1 MTNRRNKQDKAN
13 NYFVNVRV
21 LTEAQL
27 WELIDKKEF
36 SWHQHLDK
44 TPLHLLEDEKVLEQ
58 LSNQSLSVYPPHLLK
73 RLSNKC
79 KSNDK
84 NKDIFTKLLTNN
96 HASYAMREMPYKRR
110 GDLNFVLN
118 IWHIYKD
125 RKKSLC
131 NIYDDLTPRLK
142 NLKKVA
148 LLAIEHG
155 ADPRDLPGKFL
166 ADIDIFKAYIRHQNQ
181 FAKKYNKEPSYY
193 RLSKFKLKKMNLDI
207 DFITTLLQR
216 SPQHYEHL
224 SVNHKTC
231 NKLAWVALRYDVKS
245 YMHFSTKLKKN
256 LAIIN
261 YLGVRDPSLLVKS
274 LSLGTLIKINYSK
287 LDLSKKARK
296 YIFNK
301 LKQSLQYINADLLE
315 IAALK
320 ANIFTFPTV
329 NSNAPS
335 CNDWHFSKA
344 QVLKAIDNIPSDL
357 SNGLQSKRLLS
368 NISYDLKYDLDIL
381 CQLALK
387 GRFRTT
393 SYEYTRLNLSP
404 KLIRQINKY
413 LFVKG
418 RYEDITLPTKGVLR
432 DYMLSRICNSQECN
446 NLRAARN
453 RLTLNE
459 KVMCVRKN
467 PKNLKNFFREDVIK
481 IKRYLGKRELKTLIN
496 DKDFLS
502 TYPNHHL
509 YSLFPKSYN
518 QNSKLGVRW
527 LLDWPCKE
535 SLNNI
540 SINYLLKNKSFLA
553 CLKHIKEITIHPGDL
568 ETLPA
573 ALRNN
578 KLFIKKALNYKLNL
592 FREIG
597 KSLQTDPEITDWVF
611 AIRPD
616 LAKFLSESQF
626 QKLDTTNLHPS
637 TRKIIY
643 QKYLAKYQAGDVL
656 EAALMKQQLLKL
668 NNTTQQAA

>member
-13 NYFVNVRV
+13 NYFANVRV

-36 SWHQHLDK
+36 AWNQHLDK
-44 TPLHLLEDEKVLEQ
+44 TPLHLLEERKVLEQ
-58 LSNQSLSVYPPHLLK
+58 LSNQSLSIYPPHLLK

-84 NKDIFTKLLTNN
+84 NKDLFTKLLTNN
-96 HASYAMREMPYKRR
+96 HASFAMREMPAKRR
-110 GDLNFVLN
+110 GDLDFVLN
-118 IWHIYKD
+118 ILQIYKD
-125 RKKSLC
+125 RKESLG

-148 LLAIEHG
+148 LLAFECG

-166 ADIDIFKAYIRHQNQ
+166 ADIDIFKAYIGYQNQ
-181 FAKKYNKEPSYY
+181 AAKKYNKESRYY
-193 RLSKFKLKKMNLDI
+193 HLPKFKLKKMNLDI
-207 DFITTLLQR
+207 DFITKLLQR

-224 SVNHKTC
+224 SINHKTC
-231 NKLAWVALRYDVKS
+231 NKLAWIALKYDVKS
-245 YMHFSTKLKKN
+245 YMHFSPKLQEN

-261 YLGVRDPSLLVKS
+261 YVGVRDPSLLVKN
-274 LSLGTLIKINYSK
+274 LSLGVLIKINYSK

-301 LKQSLQYINADLLE
+301 LKRTLQNRNADLLE

-320 ANIFTFPTV
+320 ANIFNFPTV

-344 QVLKAIDNIPSDL
+344 QVLKAIDNIPA
-357 SNGLQSKRLLS
+357 NFGYGFPFHRLLS

-387 GRFRTT
+387 GRFTT
-393 SYEYTRLNLSP
+393 SSYKSQLNPSP

-418 RYEDITLPTKGVLR
+418 RYEAVTLPAKGVLR
-432 DYMLSRICNSQECN
+432 DYMLSRICNSKECN
-446 NLRAARN
+446 KLQAIRN
-453 RLTLNE
+453 HLTLDE

-467 PKNLKNFFREDVIK
+467 PKIIKSFYMEDVIK

-496 DKDFLS
+496 DKDFLR

-509 YSLFPKSYN
+509 YSLFPKSYK
-518 QNSKLGVRW
+518 QNLKLGVRW

-535 SLNNI
+535 SINNI

-553 CLKHIKEITIHPGDL
+553 CLKHIKEITIHSGDL
-568 ETLPA
+568 KTLPA
-573 ALRNN
+573 PLRNN
-578 KLFIKKALNYKLNL
+578 KLFIKKALNFRLNL

-597 KSLQTDPEITDWVF
+597 TSLQIDPEITDWVF

-616 LAKFLSESQF
+616 LAEFLSESQF

-668 NNTTQQAA
+668 NNTTQHAA